1 MSALIYHTLSAAGM
15 NGRKNYVMK
24 QRENLHLYLVNT
36 VIHFGKFFNRSLLCS
51 VLVLV
56 HLKLKNISNISKST
70 SWFRG
75 WKLTIELTY
84 SRIVNKQLQ
93 CVTKFVKALLQ
104 GRSACSHFS
113 FIFVSCLSFL
123 FSAFMVS
130 RVSFVSH
137 LSWNSL
143 KVVKIVQTFNFLL
156 VLKYFWKF
164 GERDGV

>member
-1 MSALIYHTLSAAGM
+1 MSRRIVFLRLLCL
-15 NGRKNYVMK
+15 MK
-24 QRENLHLYLVNT
+24 SFVISHLFSSYLV
-36 VIHFGKFFNRSLLCS
+36 HR
-51 VLVLV
+51 
-56 HLKLKNISNISKST
+56 KLKNISNISKST

-143 KVVKIVQTFNFLL
+143 KVVKIVQTFNIKIFLE
-156 VLKYFWKF
+156 V
-164 GERDGV
+164 ERKRSGVKNLQFSLSRWTEVQTKLGLGRTLLF